1 VRKRVTLATVL
12 WLASTITPAAA
23 PNDGPPEAP
32 AAQDPGATKAAD
44 QKDAPADDASARG
57 SGRKKAPGRAAL
69 AKKKAERSRTPK
81 KKADRD
87 AGFTMDPGVV
97 CKSIDGFENY
107 EPLPGAAQTSD
118 EKLLVYFRPHGFQTE
133 KVEGKVVGH
142 LTADGELRKRGEKNL
157 LRQKKKM
164 LDYKP
169 SAVGQPEF
177 VYLKS
182 SVSLKGLSPGDYEL
196 TIILHDELAKG
207 ATATQAIKFKVIP
220 AKDPRAEKPSPMPHE
235 LDRLYEPFVNFPIGE
250 ADD

>member
-1 VRKRVTLATVL
+1 VRKRVTLATVF
-12 WLASTITPAAA
+12 WLASSIGVAAA
-23 PNDGPPEAP
+23 LNDGPPAAP
-32 AAQDPGATKAAD
+32 AGQDPGATKAAD
-44 QKDAPADDASARG
+44 SKTAPGNDAPTTAAA
-57 SGRKKAPGRAAL
+57 RKKAAARAAL

-87 AGFTMDPGVV
+87 TGLTMEPGVV
-97 CKSIDGFENY
+97 CKSIDGFEVY

-133 KVEGKVVGH
+133 QVDGKIVGH

-164 LDYKP
+164 LEYKP
-169 SAVGQPEF
+169 TAVGHPEL

-182 SVSLKGLSPGDYEL
+182 SVSLKGLAPGDYEL

-207 ATATQAIKFKVIP
+207 AAATQGIKFKVIP
-220 AKDPRAEKPSPMPHE
+220 PKDPRAEKPSPMPHE
-235 LDRLYEPFVNFPIGE
+235 LDRLYEAFVNFPVGE
-250 ADD
+250 D